1 MKKKRTKTAAEIA
14 HLDKV
19 AALGCWACRK
29 IGYEGTPAEI
39 HHIRTGSGT
48 GQRSS
53 HFNVI
58 PLCPHHHRTGGH
70 GQAFHAGQKTWQ
82 ERFGYEL
89 DLVEEVIGA
98 IK

>member
-1 MKKKRTKTAAEIA
+1 MKKRNKTVAEIA

-19 AALGCWACRK
+19 ARLGCWACRK
-29 IGYEGTPAEI
+29 LGYEDTPAEI
-39 HHIRTGSGT
+39 HHIRAGVGG

-70 GQAFHAGQKTWQ
+70 GEAFHAGQKIWQ
-82 ERFGYEL
+82 ERFGNEL
-89 DLVEEVIGA
+89 DLVGEVIEA